1 MEYDMPLYRPP
12 SEAYSLIIQ
21 VTLGC
26 SHNKCTFCSMYKSKK
41 FKIKPLEVIKNEIDI
56 FRRYYKHVERIFLAD
71 GDALIIPMEKLR
83 DIILYIKEVFPEC
96 ERITMYGSPKSIE
109 KKSDD
114 ELKELRKLGVKMIY
128 LGLESG
134 SNEVLE
140 DIKKGFSSEQLIKV
154 GRKVKKSGIKLSA
167 TVIAGL
173 GGTKKTHQH
182 AVDTGKMLGAI
193 SPDYVGVLSLM
204 VEPNTE
210 LYDLL
215 KAGEFTILEDKAV
228 LQEIKEMIK
237 NIDANEKIVFRSNHA
252 SNYANLKG
260 VLSDD
265 KQRLIDEI
273 DYYLSNQKLKREEYR
288 RL

>member
-56 FRRYYKHVERIFLAD
+56 FRRHYKNADRIFLAD

-96 ERITMYGSPKSIE
+96 ERITLYGSPKSIE
-109 KKSDD
+109 KKTDD
-114 ELKELRKLGVKMIY
+114 ELKELKKLGVKMIY

-134 SNEVLE
+134 NDEVLE
-140 DIKKGFSSEQLIKV
+140 DIKKGFNSEQLIKV
-154 GRKVKKSGIKLSA
+154 GRKVKKNGIKLSA

-182 AVDTGKMLGAI
+182 GVDTGKMLGAI

-215 KAGEFTILEDKAV
+215 QSGEFTVLEDKAV

-237 NIDANEKIVFRSNHA
+237 NIDTNEKVVFRSNHA
-252 SNYANLKG
+252 SNYVNLKG
-260 VLSDD
+260 ILPED

-273 DYYLSNQKLKREEYR
+273 DYYLSNLKLKREEYR

>member
-1 MEYDMPLYRPP
+1 
-12 SEAYSLIIQ
+12 
-21 VTLGC
+21 
-26 SHNKCTFCSMYKSKK
+26 
-41 FKIKPLEVIKNEIDI
+41 
-56 FRRYYKHVERIFLAD
+56 
-71 GDALIIPMEKLR
+71 
-83 DIILYIKEVFPEC
+83 
-96 ERITMYGSPKSIE
+96 
-109 KKSDD
+109 
-114 ELKELRKLGVKMIY
+114 MIY

-140 DIKKGFSSEQLIKV
+140 DIKKGFNSEQLIKV

-173 GGTKKTHQH
+173 GGTKNTS
-182 AVDTGKMLGAI
+182 ACVDTGKMLGKI

-260 VLSDD
+260 VLPDD